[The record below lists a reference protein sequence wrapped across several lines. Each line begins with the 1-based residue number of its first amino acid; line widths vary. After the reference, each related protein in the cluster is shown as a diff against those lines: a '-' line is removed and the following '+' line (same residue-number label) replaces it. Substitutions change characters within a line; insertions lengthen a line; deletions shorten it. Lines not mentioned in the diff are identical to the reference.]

1 MNSAYRRCC
10 GIDVHKDSVTVTV
23 LPPVGRTDIK
33 IKKQVFRTFTRNLR
47 RLRSWLSSCRVTEI
61 AMESTGQYWRAVWNI
76 LEGSAP
82 RMLLLNP
89 LHVKALKGEK
99 TDAIDS
105 ERIATLLQNHEL
117 RGSFVPTREIREMRE
132 LLRQRVHLLQE
143 SNRVKNRIE
152 QVCQSGN
159 IKLSSV
165 ATNIFGMSGRQML
178 QGLIEGKRDP
188 GWLADYARTGLRR
201 RKAELELALEG
212 TLTEHQRGLLAAH
225 LRHLDWLTAEINRVA
240 EQVCERM
247 GTYQKQI
254 DRLNAIPGVDD
265 LTAWTIIAELGPDCS
280 AFDRDAEAASWAG
293 LCPGNNESGG
303 KRLSSRTKHGNPY
316 LRRALCQAA
325 RAAVRTKGAYPGALY
340 RHLRRRLCDQAA
352 IIGVAHWMLV
362 VAYHILHDQS
372 EYYEIGA
379 DFFDLQ
385 NKAKTTERLVKRLNR
400 LGYDVDLRPVDGA
413 EAPPAGSGSSPAGLS
428 QVTEQERVPAG

>member
-1 MNSAYRRCC
+1 MK
-10 GIDVHKDSVTVTV
+10 V
-23 LPPVGRTDIK
+23 
-33 IKKQVFRTFTRNLR
+33 KKQVFRTFTRNLR
-47 RLRSWLSSCRVTEI
+47 RLRCWLRNCGVTEI

-76 LEGSAP
+76 LEGAAP

-117 RGSFVPTREIREMRE
+117 RGSFVPPREIREMRE
-132 LLRQRVHLLQE
+132 LLRQRVHLLE
-143 SNRVKNRIE
+143 ECNRVKNRIE

-178 QGLIEGKRDP
+178 QGLIDGKRDA
-188 GWLADYARTGLRR
+188 GWLADYARTSLRR
-201 RKAELELALEG
+201 RRAELELALEG

-225 LRHLDWLTAEINRVA
+225 LRHLDWLTAEIA
-240 EQVCERM
+240 HLAAQVRERM
-247 GTYQKQI
+247 TVYQKQV
-254 DRLNAIPGVDD
+254 DRLNAIPGVDE

-280 AFDRDAEAASWAG
+280 AFDRDAEAANWAG

-325 RAAVRTKGAYPGALY
+325 RTAVRTKGAYPGALY
-340 RHLRRRLCDQAA
+340 RHLRRKLCDQAA

-362 VAYHILHDQS
+362 VAYHILHDAS
-372 EYYEIGA
+372 EYYEIGG

-385 NKAKTTERLVKRLNR
+385 NKAKTTDRLVKRLNR
-400 LGYDVDLRPVDGA
+400 LGYYVDLTPVGGA
-413 EAPPAGSGSSPAGLS
+413 EAPPESSKSTQPDLS
-428 QVTEQERVPAG
+428 QVMEREGVPPG